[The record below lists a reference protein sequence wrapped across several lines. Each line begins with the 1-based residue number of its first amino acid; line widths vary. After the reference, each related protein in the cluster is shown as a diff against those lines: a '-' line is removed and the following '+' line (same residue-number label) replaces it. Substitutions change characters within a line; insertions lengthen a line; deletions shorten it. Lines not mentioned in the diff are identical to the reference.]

1 MDDFDGADAAVELEP
16 WESHGPSDFEGLEP
30 ALRVRHMYLN
40 ACGMPFC
47 SFYFRCFLELFFSPY
62 CLALLFLTTAISFVY
77 THFNLE
83 NAN

>member
-47 SFYFRCFLELFFSPY
+47 SFYFRCFLELFFFSV
-62 CLALLFLTTAISFVY
+62 LFGVVVFNDGNQFCIY
-77 THFNLE
+77 TF
-83 NAN
+83 